1 MELNLAGIP
10 QVESLVVAVATP
22 LDREFHP
29 DISLMLDRC
38 RSLLRD
44 GCDGIAL
51 FGTTGEGTELSVSD
65 RSATLD
71 SLIRGGIDPE
81 RLIVSVSALA
91 LPDIVRLAQHA
102 LERNVAGILLMPPCV
117 YRSGI
122 TEEGTF
128 QFFSAAIDR
137 VGREDLRLYLYHF
150 PEICGAA
157 VSPRVIRRLDEKYPG
172 AIAGVKDSGGDFNF
186 TEGLLRRFS
195 HLSIYTGSEIH
206 VPQALARGARGTI
219 CGLANVMPRLLR
231 GMFDL
236 PTEFERRRI
245 VPLICSGDAIL
256 CRAPFIAA
264 VKAVIADATHQA
276 AWSRTI
282 PPMAQIPMRDMQ
294 WILRDFRRWE
304 ESLPANYRTL
314 YPVQKESVGTVVAMR
329 RG

>member
-1 MELNLAGIP
+1 M
-10 QVESLVVAVATP
+10 
-22 LDREFHP
+22 
-29 DISLMLDRC
+29 
-38 RSLLRD
+38 
-44 GCDGIAL
+44 
-51 FGTTGEGTELSVSD
+51 
-65 RSATLD
+65 
-71 SLIRGGIDPE
+71 
-81 RLIVSVSALA
+81 SALA
-91 LPDIVRLAQHA
+91 LPDIVCLAQHA

-122 TEEGTF
+122 TDEGTF
-128 QFFSAAIDR
+128 QFFSAAIER

-150 PEICGAA
+150 PEICGAV

-172 AIAGVKDSGGDFNF
+172 AIAGIKDSGGDFNF

-236 PTEFERRRI
+236 STEYDRRRI
-245 VPLICSGDAIL
+245 IPLIRAGDAIL

-264 VKAVIADATHQA
+264 VKAIVGDATNQA

-282 PPMAQIPMRDMQ
+282 PPMAKIPMREMQ
-294 WILRDFRRWE
+294 WILHDFRRWE
-304 ESLPANYRTL
+304 DSLPATYRSL